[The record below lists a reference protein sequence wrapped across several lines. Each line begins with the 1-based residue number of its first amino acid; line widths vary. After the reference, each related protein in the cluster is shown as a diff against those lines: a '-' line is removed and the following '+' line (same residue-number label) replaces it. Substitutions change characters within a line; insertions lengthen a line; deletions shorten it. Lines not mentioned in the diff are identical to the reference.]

1 MASEVRDAIKSKLA
15 TDSILTGLA
24 PGGIFSDEAPKGAE
38 FPYIIFFK
46 QSGVPIHSFRG
57 QPMDNMLYVVKG
69 VGEKKAHA
77 EAIDAR
83 CRAILHRA
91 DLGAVTFSTL
101 YLLIESDLEMTETNA
116 GERYDHV
123 GTVYR
128 LITDPKES

>member
-1 MASEVRDAIKSKLA
+1 MASDVRTALKSFLSV
-15 TDSILTGLA
+15 DSVLTGLA
-24 PGGIFSDEAPKGAE
+24 PGGIFSDDAPKGAD
-38 FPYIIFFK
+38 FPYVIFSK
-46 QSGVPIHSFRG
+46 QSGMAIHSFRG
-57 QPMDNMLYVVKG
+57 DPMDNQLYLVKG
-69 VGEKKAHA
+69 VGTAKADA

-91 DLGAVTFSTL
+91 DLGAASFNTL
-101 YLLIESDLEMTETNA
+101 YLLIESDMEMTELNA